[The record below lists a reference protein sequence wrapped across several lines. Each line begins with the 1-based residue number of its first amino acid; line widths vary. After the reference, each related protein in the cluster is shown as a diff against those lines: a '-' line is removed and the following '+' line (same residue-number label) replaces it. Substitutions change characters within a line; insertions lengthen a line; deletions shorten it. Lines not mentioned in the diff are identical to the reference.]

1 MVAVGSKNKNSM
13 VDKTIICLSARAN
26 SGKTT
31 SIRELF
37 FRLTEHYPKSNGDI
51 LSIVQDKNVEH
62 GIGISS
68 VGDSWG
74 NREPIE
80 KLIKAGCEIIVC
92 ASRTSKDTVNT
103 VYELAGSNQYKVIQ
117 ITALH
122 GENNDSIE
130 NYNLYCRKNAETIEQ
145 IIRDIIQ
152 KQLKTIDL

>member
-1 MVAVGSKNKNSM
+1 MI
-13 VDKTIICLSARAN
+13 DKTIICLSARAN

-37 FRLTEHYPKSNGDI
+37 LLLTGHYPKRDGDF

-80 KLIKAGCEIIVC
+80 KLIKVGCEIIVC

-103 VYELAGSNQYKVIQ
+103 VYELASNNQYRVIQ
-117 ITALH
+117 IAALH
-122 GENNDSIE
+122 GEHNNTIE
-130 NYNLYCRKNAETIEQ
+130 NYELYSRKNAETIEEF
-145 IIRDIIQ
+145 IKGIIQ
-152 KQLKTIDL
+152 KQLKAIDL